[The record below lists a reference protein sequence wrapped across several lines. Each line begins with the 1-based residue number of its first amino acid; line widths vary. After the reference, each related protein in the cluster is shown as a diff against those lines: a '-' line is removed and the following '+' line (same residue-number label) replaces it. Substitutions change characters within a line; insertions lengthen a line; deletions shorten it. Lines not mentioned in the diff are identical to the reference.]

1 MTRSET
7 CFRFHDFRATHSR
20 ENADFRNHA
29 NHLQSA
35 PCRRSSAVEPSLH
48 VAGHVGGCD
57 RRLCSG
63 DAADHHGPCAH
74 CLRRS
79 RMSGQTGRLRRSGGL
94 SGRRATCR
102 WLAVPFSGRRPRRDA
117 PCRSCRRAEAVD
129 AHTDHALAARQTA
142 SQAHRLRPGGAQTAR
157 HLQPFPAANRMAS
170 MTTRF
175 EIRAFPRWFGGRGR
189 KMAY

>member
-1 MTRSET
+1 MTFAQHIRVKT
-7 CFRFHDFRATHSR
+7 PI
-20 ENADFRNHA
+20 
-29 NHLQSA
+29 SA
-35 PCRRSSAVEPSLH
+35 ITPIICN
-48 VAGHVGGCD
+48 
-57 RRLCSG
+57 RRLAGAVRLSSHRFMLRAMSAGVTAAFAPAMRRTTTALVRIASAEAECQGKPVVCG
-63 DAADHHGPCAH
+63 DP
-74 CLRRS
+74 
-79 RMSGQTGRLRRSGGL
+79 GGL

-142 SQAHRLRPGGAQTAR
+142 GQAHRLRPGGAQTAR
-157 HLQPFPAANRMAS
+157 HLQPFPATNRMAS

-175 EIRAFPRWFGGRGR
+175 EIRAFPRRFGGRGR

>member
-1 MTRSET
+1 MSLRFFKRTLHAMTRSET

-74 CLRRS
+74 CLRRG
-79 RMSGQTGRLRRSGGL
+79 RMSGQTGRLRRPGRTFRPPRDLPMACGPFFRAPSP
-94 SGRRATCR
+94 SGRT
-102 WLAVPFSGRRPRRDA
+102 LPLVPSSR
-117 PCRSCRRAEAVD
+117 
-129 AHTDHALAARQTA
+129 
-142 SQAHRLRPGGAQTAR
+142 
-157 HLQPFPAANRMAS
+157 
-170 MTTRF
+170 
-175 EIRAFPRWFGGRGR
+175 GGRCAHGSCSCSASNSR
-189 KMAY
+189 PSTPASAQWGANGAPLATVPGDK